1 MPDSHLRLRFESGE
15 WRILDLRPYLSE
27 GRLAMLADP
36 VFLAQVRV
44 AFGTVEWPGEID
56 LDPEE
61 LYEYSVPE

>member
-1 MPDSHLRLRFESGE
+1 
-15 WRILDLRPYLSE
+15 
-27 GRLAMLADP
+27 LAEPA
-36 VFLAQVRV
+36 FLAKVRV